1 MLSMARNARMK
12 AALRVSQLSLVVV
25 VVLLGG
31 CTVQMAQSWHLSG
44 YDRDIKNGTEA
55 IEAAR
60 DDAHRAAGYAQR
72 GRAYSEKARYSR
84 AFKLIPADEYGRL
97 FSLAV
102 KDGDQAV
109 ALDPASTDAYFS
121 RGMIYYERA
130 ALEESKDAKAWFDP
144 AVADF
149 KKAFEKD
156 SKNDTAVDM
165 LGVAHEQSGA
175 LDEAIRDYTAEMALN
190 PLGKRRLADA
200 YCTRGTANQV
210 AKKYDAAVADYE
222 KSIEMGATD
231 DGCSCEPYGQL
242 IALYSNE
249 GGQPDKALEAVRRA
263 QKAKKWVDPE
273 LLVRLKKIANQ

>member
-1 MLSMARNARMK
+1 MN

-31 CTVQMAQSWHLSG
+31 CVQMAQSWHLSG

-60 DDAHRAAGYAQR
+60 DDAHRAAGYAER
-72 GRAYSEKARYSR
+72 GRGYSEKARYSR

-102 KDGDQAV
+102 KDHDLSV
-109 ALDPASTDAYFS
+109 ALDPGSAEAYFS
-121 RGMIYYERA
+121 RGMTYFDRA
-130 ALEESKDAKAWFDP
+130 SLEESKDAKPWFDS
-144 AVADF
+144 AAADF
-149 KKAFEKD
+149 KKAFDRD
-156 SKNDTAVDM
+156 SRHYMAIDM
-165 LGVAHEQSGA
+165 AGVVHEQTGA
-175 LDEAIRDYTAEMALN
+175 LDEAIRDYTQEMALN
-190 PLGKRRLADA
+190 PLGKARLAGV
-200 YCTRGTANQV
+200 YCVRGSANQA
-210 AKKYDAAVADYE
+210 AKKLDAAVADYE

-242 IALYSNE
+242 VWLYASE
-249 GGQPDKALEAVRRA
+249 GGPPEKALEAVRRA
-263 QKAKKWVDPE
+263 QKAKRWVDPE